1 MLKYCLILLTTI
13 CIGQIQE
20 DKIKHFGVGAIV
32 GTGAYFVTYKYT
44 ESKTKST
51 IACIGS
57 SVLIGL
63 AKELYDSRK
72 GGTGFNNADLL
83 VTGLGG
89 ISAGITINIFKHKSK

>member
-1 MLKYCLILLTTI
+1 MIKYILILFSTV
-13 CIGQIQE
+13 CFSQIQE

-32 GTGAYFVTYKYT
+32 GTGAYFVTYDIT
-44 ESKTKST
+44 HNKTKST

-57 SVLIGL
+57 SILIGL

-83 VTGLGG
+83 ATGLGG